1 METRELRRSSGRWL
15 VLIHLE
21 KGASQILL
29 ETSLGFL
36 EKSLGFF
43 PEKNVRKH
51 VPKDFHMYF
60 VAIHGRSQAVDED
73 SLLLPFFGA
82 LAARRLWLG

>member
-1 METRELRRSSGRWL
+1 MVGFN
-15 VLIHLE
+15 
-21 KGASQILL
+21 
-29 ETSLGFL
+29 SLGEGSIPNPFRNR
-36 EKSLGFF
+36 SLGFF

-51 VPKDFHMYF
+51 VPKDFHMYS
-60 VAIHGRSQAVDED
+60 VAVHGRSQAVDED

>member
-1 METRELRRSSGRWL
+1 LETRELRRSSGRWL

-29 ETSLGFL
+29 ET
-36 EKSLGFF
+36 SLGFF

>member
-1 METRELRRSSGRWL
+1 MVGFN
-15 VLIHLE
+15 
-21 KGASQILL
+21 
-29 ETSLGFL
+29 SLGEGSIPAPFRN
-36 EKSLGFF
+36 KSLGFF